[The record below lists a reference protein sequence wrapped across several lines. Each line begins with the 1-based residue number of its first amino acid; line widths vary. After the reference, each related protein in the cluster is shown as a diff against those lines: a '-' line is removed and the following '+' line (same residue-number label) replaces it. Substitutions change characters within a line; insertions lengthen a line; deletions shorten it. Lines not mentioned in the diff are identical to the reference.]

1 VALARSCDQ
10 SGPSFYDRAG
20 GRVGDVRD
28 VRVAHE
34 RDGAFRVVGLVVGEG
49 PLAEIAHAWG
59 FAEGRASG
67 PWLFRTLLDPAS
79 RQARLVPARRRRLG
93 AGADR
98 DQEDAGRAA
107 PRARGGRAMIP
118 AEALV
123 AGWALVAFVVIAVVL
138 LVRRGPR

>member
-34 RDGAFRVVGLVVGEG
+34 RDGTFRVVGLVVGEG

-67 PWLFRTLLDPAS
+67 PWLFRALLEPAS
-79 RQARLVPARRRRLG
+79 RQARFVPAEDV
-93 AGADR
+93 ADWGP
-98 DQEDAGRAA
+98 GR
-107 PRARGGRAMIP
+107 I
-118 AEALV
+118 EIKKTLDE
-123 AGWALVAFVVIAVVL
+123 LHH
-138 LVRRGPR
+138 VREVGER